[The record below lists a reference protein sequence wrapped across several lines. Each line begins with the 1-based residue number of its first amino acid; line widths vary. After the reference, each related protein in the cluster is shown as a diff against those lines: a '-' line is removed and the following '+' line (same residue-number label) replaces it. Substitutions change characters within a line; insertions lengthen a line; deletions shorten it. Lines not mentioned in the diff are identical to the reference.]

1 MDVPLLPTLQQRL
14 KTAASPAELVQAV
27 EALAQ
32 RHEQAEAIPL
42 LIEVLGYNNPQ
53 AAQVAMGGLLAAGRR
68 AVPELL
74 ARLDGY
80 NYGARAYA
88 IRVLAQIGDPQAL
101 AVLQEAARADFA
113 PSVRRAALRG
123 LGSMDWSALAQPA
136 AAQEG
141 VFATLAAV
149 SRDGDWGI
157 RYAVVV
163 ALELWRQRGVPP
175 FLAPRM
181 EALLHR
187 FTQDE
192 DPVVQARAQYS
203 LHRSDKYV
211 TMPNGA

>member
-1 MDVPLLPTLQQRL
+1 MDASQFFTLKQRL
-14 KTAASPAELVQAV
+14 KMAASPTDLVQVVQELAV
-27 EALAQ
+27 
-32 RHEQAEAIPL
+32 HSDHNEAIPL

-53 AAQVAMGGLLAAGRR
+53 AAQVAIGGLLQAGRR
-68 AVPELL
+68 VVPELL
-74 ARLDGY
+74 QRLDGY

-101 AVLQEAARADFA
+101 DVLQEAARSDFA

-123 LGSMDWSALAQPA
+123 LGTIQWQDLAEPELAQTQVIQTL
-136 AAQEG
+136 QE
-141 VFATLAAV
+141 V

-163 ALELWRQRGVPP
+163 AVELWRQRGVPD
-175 FLAPRM
+175 FLAPQI
-181 EALLHR
+181 EALLHQL
-187 FTQDE
+187 TQDD

-203 LHRSDKYV
+203 LHQSDKYV